1 MSTTLTKKSIFSAS
15 SNLLDTFLRSIIAI
29 IVTPIITHSLGVK
42 SYGAWIMITQLFG
55 YLSLANL
62 NSGSTLKVRL
72 SVIQHDILP
81 EPKQKLLSA
90 AFKLFKYSLIISLV
104 FCFVTIILAPLL
116 FSDNLTELFNIR
128 LAILVGTLGVIIEQY
143 GAIAGNALRGNNLD
157 YKGLGIRS
165 VVIILS
171 NIIIVILAYLNF
183 GIVGLSIA
191 SFSGSIAFCIL
202 WFRLAKRELPWFKQQ
217 AVSRE
222 ELKLY
227 ARQSVLT
234 LGHSLGSFLL
244 TNMDAVL
251 IGIMMGS
258 GYTAKYFISVTIFR
272 TLFSPLIS
280 TLNSSSGAGLAYLFG
295 SESWARAK
303 EVITQLIKVNI
314 ILFGAAGIFYI
325 VLNKQIIH
333 LWVGENFY
341 SSERIEFYFVI
352 FCIVQALY
360 NLMHY
365 LVDGL
370 QMFKVKAGISGVL
383 GIIFILLS
391 IPLLSFLH
399 LQGILIAAS
408 LTRII
413 GIFLLI
419 KGINGK
425 VPNLISPLLIIT
437 QVIVVV
443 CLLFAAHFFA
453 GLIPVLSLKQLIL
466 FAASS
471 ALLLVIAVYI
481 VIPYSFKQR
490 IMLNLPFKKMSKQV
504 S

>member
-1 MSTTLTKKSIFSAS
+1 MSTTLTKKSIFNAS
-15 SNLLDTFLRSIIAI
+15 SNLIDTFLRSIIAI

-42 SYGAWIMITQLFG
+42 SYGAWIMITQLFA

-72 SVIQHDILP
+72 SVIQHDTLP

-104 FCFVTIILAPLL
+104 FCFVTILLAPLL
-116 FSDNLTELFNIR
+116 FSDNLPQLFNIR
-128 LAILVGTLGVIIEQY
+128 LAILVGALGVIIEQY

-171 NIIIVILAYLNF
+171 NIVIVVLAYLNF

-191 SFSGSIAFCIL
+191 GLIGSVAFGIL
-202 WFRLAKRELPWFKQQ
+202 WFKLAKRELPWFKRQE
-217 AVSRE
+217 VSRE

-227 ARQSVLT
+227 AGQSFLT
-234 LGHSLGSFLL
+234 LGHSLGNFVLS
-244 TNMDAVL
+244 NMDAVL

-258 GYTAKYFISVTIFR
+258 GYAAKYFISITIFR

-280 TLNSSSGAGLAYLFG
+280 TLNSSSGAGLAFLFG

-303 EVITQLIKVNI
+303 EVVTQLIKVNI

-341 SSERIEFYFVI
+341 SDERIEYYFVI
-352 FCIVQALY
+352 FCIVQAIY

-365 LVDGL
+365 LIDGL
-370 QMFKVKAGISGVL
+370 QMFKVKAGISGTL
-383 GIIFILLS
+383 GVIFILLS

-399 LQGILIAAS
+399 LKGILIAAS
-408 LTRII
+408 ITRVI

-419 KGINGK
+419 KSINGK
-425 VPNLISPLLIIT
+425 VPHLISIQLLVS
-437 QVIVVV
+437 QFFIVAAI
-443 CLLFAAHFFA
+443 LFAAYYFA
-453 GLIPVLSLKQLIL
+453 ELIPALSLIQLIL
-466 FAASS
+466 FAGSS
-471 ALLLVIAVYI
+471 SLLLVIAVYI
-481 VIPYSFKQR
+481 VLPSSFKQR
-490 IMLNLPFKKMSKQV
+490 IMLNLPFKKIVKQA